1 MSPSNTDEAHANE
14 LAKMA
19 ELYPDAELVPF
30 DKAREL
36 IGKEA
41 RCCAACP
48 ACYGHHTDID
58 CSKIRCAGGNV
69 YVSPTLYIVAKV
81 NNWSDE

>member
-1 MSPSNTDEAHANE
+1 MRQIDEEAHLNE
-14 LAKMA
+14 LEKMT
-19 ELYPDAELVPF
+19 ELYPDTELLPF

-36 IGKEA
+36 VGKGA
-41 RCCAACP
+41 NICGACP

-58 CSKIRCAGGNV
+58 CGSLQCAGGKV

-81 NNWSDE
+81 SNWSDE